1 MFMNGVINPII
12 YFTFNRSF
20 CEGFK
25 VTMGKCGRCRSS
37 AYAPAHVLRR
47 ADGPLATTN
56 GLPRNCNAKQGD
68 RKNGI
73 TSVNPLQSNKGT
85 RKQHKTTR
93 RQREANDC
101 PYSSWVKPLEL
112 KEGNIAMLTKEHN
125 ASSQTFQEIL
135 PPFEKELD
143 QEFVKRRMLKPLSG
157 LALSI
162 NHVPGRLKNV
172 SG

>member
-1 MFMNGVINPII
+1 
-12 YFTFNRSF
+12 
-20 CEGFK
+20 
-25 VTMGKCGRCRSS
+25 
-37 AYAPAHVLRR
+37 
-47 ADGPLATTN
+47 
-56 GLPRNCNAKQGD
+56 
-68 RKNGI
+68 
-73 TSVNPLQSNKGT
+73 
-85 RKQHKTTR
+85 
-93 RQREANDC
+93 
-101 PYSSWVKPLEL
+101 LEL